1 MQLYSVKDC
10 GSDEWLDWRV

>member
-1 MQLYSVKDC
+1 MQLYGVKDC